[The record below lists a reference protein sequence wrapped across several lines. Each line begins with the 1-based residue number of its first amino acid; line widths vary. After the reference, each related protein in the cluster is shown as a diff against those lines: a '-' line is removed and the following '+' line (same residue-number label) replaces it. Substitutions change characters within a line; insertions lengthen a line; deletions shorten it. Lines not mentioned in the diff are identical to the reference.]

1 MMFDSD
7 IDMDKEIL
15 FKVDKNKNLYQ
26 FEGFMKFNE
35 SKDKL
40 GELQNSRVCIGNQ

>member
-1 MMFDSD
+1 MFDSD

-40 GELQNSRVCIGNQ
+40 GEL